1 MGLIADIQNEA
12 LQADAP
18 LGPMLL
24 KLRLLAARLD
34 SKPLEDWVKYESE
47 GYPKE
52 VPVPEYRKLSVHYRG
67 SFAGPFGGGV
77 NNVAIPSHLI
87 REYAGESWL
96 ESEIR
101 SSVSAIDDLL
111 ASRTSG
117 GQIQTTNAS
126 NLVLLLKGKVFP
138 DYEPI
143 SVVGVVSGSEMAAI
157 QHAVRSK
164 VLELTIELERQIPES
179 LNVSVASTSAV
190 TDEAESERVSTL
202 SSKIIYG
209 NNIEINNAG
218 NSGNINFSIK
228 MGDVEDLTRALADG
242 GLPQTEAKQIA
253 DIISSEQ
260 PASPQEP
267 LGKRAQKWLVD
278 NLKKAADGTWN
289 IGTTVA
295 TNLITAA
302 AMQYYGLK

>member
-12 LQADAP
+12 LKADAP

-47 GYPKE
+47 GYPTE
-52 VPVPEYRKLSVHYRG
+52 VPVPDYRKLNVHYRG
-67 SFAGPFGGGV
+67 TFSGPFGGGI

-87 REYAGESWL
+87 REFAGESWL

-101 SSVSAIDDLL
+101 SSVSAIDDLI

-117 GQIQTTNAS
+117 GEIQTTNAS

-138 DYEPI
+138 DYVPI
-143 SVVGVVSGSEMAAI
+143 SVVGVISGSEMAAI

-164 VLELTIELERQIPES
+164 VLELTIELERQIPDS
-179 LNVSVASTSAV
+179 LNVSVASSSAV
-190 TDEAESERVSTL
+190 SDEAESEKVSTL

-209 NNIEINNAG
+209 TNIEINNAG
-218 NSGNINFSIK
+218 NSGSINFSIK
-228 MGDVEDLTRALADG
+228 VGDVDDLMKALTDG
-242 GLPQTEAKQIA
+242 GIPEADAQKIA
-253 DIISSEQ
+253 DI
-260 PASPQEP
+260 
-267 LGKRAQKWLVD
+267 
-278 NLKKAADGTWN
+278 
-289 IGTTVA
+289 
-295 TNLITAA
+295 
-302 AMQYYGLK
+302 